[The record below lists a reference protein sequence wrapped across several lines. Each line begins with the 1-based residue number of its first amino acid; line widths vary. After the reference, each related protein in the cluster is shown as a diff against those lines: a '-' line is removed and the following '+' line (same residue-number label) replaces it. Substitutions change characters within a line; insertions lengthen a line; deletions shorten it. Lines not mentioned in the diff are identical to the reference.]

1 MSDELLLLAVDPTD
15 RHPFHPAVPNFPL
28 VGDANEGSMP
38 ARHQAVRF
46 LVDSRAGPARN
57 QLDATFRSR
66 SMVDAIDNAE
76 LADAETPQ
84 SGKFVLKSLAG
95 VRIGAD
101 RSQEIERAQI
111 VEECRLIDAWLVR
124 VHLHE
129 QVIGLA

>member
-1 MSDELLLLAVDPTD
+1 
-15 RHPFHPAVPNFPL
+15 
-28 VGDANEGSMP
+28 MP

-46 LVDSRAGPARN
+46 LVDSRAGPTRT
-57 QLDATFRSR
+57 QLDTTFRSR

-101 RSQEIERAQI
+101 CSQEIERAQI
-111 VEECRLIDAWLVR
+111 VEECGLINAWFVR